1 MHPIILKAFN
11 TTLGEITNS
20 DLILLFIDISED
32 EEIVF
37 RKVNASSQIL
47 KQIAP
52 NVPLLVCIN
61 KVDKSN
67 ESQLEEGKALVSRL
81 FPGIPQVALSALKGR
96 NTEEVLR
103 LGYQHLNGGSKLETL
118 ESPAS
123 S

>member
-37 RKVNASSQIL
+37 RKINASSQIL

-67 ESQLEEGKALVSRL
+67 EGQLVEGKALVSRL

-103 LGYQHLNGGSKLETL
+103 LGYQQLNGGSKLETL